1 LNQMSLDITKLRSA
15 DNIQEGGNLVIYDAG
30 SDTLATVLAANY
42 FDGAVNHLDVDDV
55 IQVTH
60 AGGVDELKVSAKG
73 LASITV
79 VTKGG
84 ATAGI
89 TADVSSIQGGGPLTS
104 QFNEVTTVGTAGDA
118 VTLPA
123 AQPGLVVYV
132 RNAAAV
138 NSMDVFPALGDS
150 INALAD
156 NLAFAMAAG
165 VSAIFWCADD
175 STWYT
180 AS

>member
-1 LNQMSLDITKLRSA
+1 MSLVLANLRAA
-15 DNIQEGGNLVIYDAG
+15 DNIKLGGNFVVYDAG
-30 SDTLATVLAANY
+30 ADTLATVLTAGY
-42 FDGAVNHLDVDDV
+42 FDGAVKHLDVDDV

-60 AGGVDELKVSAKG
+60 AGGVDELRVSAKG

-84 ATAGI
+84 AAAGI
-89 TADVSSIQGGGPLTS
+89 TADVSSIQGGGPLTN

-118 VTLPA
+118 VTLPK

-132 RNAAAV
+132 RNAAAA
-138 NSMDVFPALGDS
+138 NSMDVFPDVGDS

-165 VSAIFWCADD
+165 VSAIFFAADN